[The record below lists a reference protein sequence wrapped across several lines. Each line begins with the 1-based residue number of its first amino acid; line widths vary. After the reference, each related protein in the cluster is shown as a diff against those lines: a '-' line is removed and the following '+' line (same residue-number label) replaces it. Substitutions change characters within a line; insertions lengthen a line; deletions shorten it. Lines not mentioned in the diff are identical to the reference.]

1 MPDSFALCTAYWVLS
16 TSVSFRNL
24 SSDPIELLVT
34 PDQAGWRLD
43 VFLAHHF
50 PNYSRVHLRR
60 VITAGGVRVGDRG
73 GKPSYRLVPGQ
84 RVSIVLPEIPREA
97 PQPEA
102 IPLEILYDDD
112 WLAAIN
118 KPPGMVVHP
127 ARGHWSGTLAS
138 AVQHHFGGKL
148 STAGGPTRPGIVHR
162 LDRDTT
168 GVMVVAKT
176 QSALRKLKEQ
186 FHEREVRK
194 QYVALVW
201 GEPEPLCGRIETL
214 VGRHPHDRKRMS
226 ARVLSGRRAV
236 THYATVER
244 LGPATLVRLRIE
256 TGRTH
261 QIRVH
266 MAHIGHPVVG
276 DAVYGRARKD
286 PLPLA
291 PARQMLHAERLAF
304 AHPRTGEELEFEAPW
319 PDDFRALIQALRVTG
334 A

>member
-1 MPDSFALCTAYWVLS
+1 MIDPRDSRDEDEDAAEVDESPLVEQARIVPASAAGERLDAWLGHALPSLSRVRWQALIRQGLARVDGEARKPNHRLAGGERVTWLEPEPVPSAIEAEAVALDVLHE
-16 TSVSFRNL
+16 
-24 SSDPIELLVT
+24 DEDLLV
-34 PDQAGWRLD
+34 L
-43 VFLAHHF
+43 
-50 PNYSRVHLRR
+50 
-60 VITAGGVRVGDRG
+60 
-73 GKPSYRLVPGQ
+73 
-84 RVSIVLPEIPREA
+84 
-97 PQPEA
+97 
-102 IPLEILYDDD
+102 
-112 WLAAIN
+112 N
-118 KPPGMVVHP
+118 KPAGMMVHP
-127 ARGHWSGTLAS
+127 APGIRTGTLVNALLHHCRDLS
-138 AVQHHFGGKL
+138 GIGGVQ
-148 STAGGPTRPGIVHR
+148 RPGIVHR

-319 PDDFRALIQALRVTG
+319 PDDFRALIQALRATG